1 MEFIDEIYAVKQAIE
16 VATKAHENQT
26 RADGITPYITHPA
39 LVATLVSMYSGNK
52 TELTIVAWLHDVKED
67 LRVNNRGELIIDEYL
82 QTCGLHYEVASE
94 IDGMLNA
101 LTKNNRIVNRD
112 DRNLENLHRILYAH
126 EGVTL
131 VKICD
136 RMANL
141 FDVEHKGRAFALK
154 YLVESKILCGG
165 LSRRAKE
172 FGYHV
177 PLIDL
182 LELIEEK
189 EKTI

>member
-52 TELTIVAWLHDVKED
+52 TELTIVAWLHDVKEE
-67 LRVNNRGELIIDEYL
+67 LRVNHIGELIIDEYL

-101 LTKNNRIVNRD
+101 LTKNNRIVSRD
-112 DRNLENLHRILYAH
+112 DRNFENLQQILNTH
-126 EGVTL
+126 EGATL

-141 FDVEHKGRAFALK
+141 FDVEHKGRTFARK
-154 YLVESKILCGG
+154 YLDESKTLCDV
-165 LSRRAKE
+165 LSRRANE
-172 FGYHV
+172 FGYYV
-177 PLIDL
+177 PLCDL
-182 LELIEEK
+182 LALIEEK